1 LLEIFTCNDQ
11 MIQID
16 LIINYSWILISFLT
30 LTIKNRCL
38 ELNYFRINN
47 EKNKKI
53 NVTKCFDF
61 VQF

>member
-1 LLEIFTCNDQ
+1 